1 MNARLTTKTTN
12 TQNHLRLWSSILLLT
27 VVAPVYP
34 QEHIASSDSY
44 NPGIY
49 YTFTEFITNSPVDR
63 REVIFDQEKR
73 KLYYKD
79 TGKRVKAQRVY
90 GFCDGEQVYLAMKK
104 FNPVEKVDR
113 YTYFTEKGFE
123 LGMIFV
129 FGPSSVAIPFPIWYH
144 REYMANLNNGNTYYA
159 NKKTLKM
166 VLESDATLY
175 SEYMND
181 KKRKKRYQYY
191 LEAYN
196 DRNRKE
202 LKSLSELRDTKPE
215 LFQIENKYNKNKRL
229 PN

>member
-1 MNARLTTKTTN
+1 MNTRLTTKTTN
-12 TQNHLRLWSSILLLT
+12 IQNYPWLWPSIFLVA
-27 VVAPVYP
+27 VVTPVY

-44 NPGIY
+44 HPGIY
-49 YTFTEFITNSPVDR
+49 YTFTEFITNSPEDR

-202 LKSLSELRDTKPE
+202 LKSLSELRDTKPD

>member
-1 MNARLTTKTTN
+1 MNARLTTKRTN
-12 TQNHLRLWSSILLLT
+12 IISHLLLWSGILLAA
-27 VVAPVYP
+27 VVTPVYP
-34 QEHIASSDSY
+34 QEHIASSDTY

-49 YTFTEFITNSPVDR
+49 YTFTEFITNTPNNQ
-63 REVIFDQEKR
+63 REFIFDSEKR

-79 TGKRVKAQRVY
+79 TGKRVKAHRVY
-90 GFCDGEQVYLAMKK
+90 GFCDGKQVYLAMRK
-104 FNPVEKVDR
+104 FNPVERVDR

-123 LGMIFV
+123 LGLIHVVGM
-129 FGPSSVAIPFPIWYH
+129 PPLTIPYPIWYH

-159 NKKTLKM
+159 NKNTLKM

-175 SEYMND
+175 NEYVND
-181 KKRKKRYQYY
+181 KKRKERYQYY

>member
-1 MNARLTTKTTN
+1 MKARLTTKMTN
-12 TQNHLRLWSSILLLT
+12 IQNHPWLWSGILLLT

-34 QEHIASSDSY
+34 QQHIASSGTY

-49 YTFTEFITNSPVDR
+49 YTFTEFITNMPDDR
-63 REVIFDQEKR
+63 RDVSFDQEKR
-73 KLYYKD
+73 KLYYAD

-90 GFCDGEQVYLAMKK
+90 GFCDGKQVYLSMKK

-123 LGMIFV
+123 LGLIHV
-129 FGPSSVAIPFPIWYH
+129 VGIPPLIIPYPNWYH

-166 VLESDATLY
+166 ILESDPALY
-175 SEYMND
+175 DEFMKD

-191 LEAYN
+191 IEAYN

-202 LKSLSELRDTKPE
+202 LKNLSELRETKPK